1 MGWPVGHPI
10 TLFPYYLTFKIAR
23 HIRDMYPTSVALP
36 YQLSEAYLPLLLHL
50 LYEFE
55 QATMVGLVASNN
67 ICRATKDMVAIL
79 HAAHERIQLLASVS
93 TADHDG
99 LAPRLAY
106 GVEELFYEYVQ
117 QVVYTLRWAIV
128 DALALCR
135 GAGGKFGNTKIFHEE
150 IYYLTI
156 YNWVIWLFSTAR

>member
-36 YQLSEAYLPLLLHL
+36 YQLSEAYLPRLLHL
-50 LYEFE
+50 LYELE
-55 QATMVGLVASNN
+55 QATMVGLVARNDVGSTAEHVVTVL
-67 ICRATKDMVAIL
+67 RST
-79 HAAHERIQLLASVS
+79 HERVELLAAVA

-106 GVEELFYEYVQ
+106 RVKKL
-117 QVVYTLRWAIV
+117 VY
-128 DALALCR
+128 
-135 GAGGKFGNTKIFHEE
+135 
-150 IYYLTI
+150 
-156 YNWVIWLFSTAR
+156 

>member
-1 MGWPVGHPI
+1 
-10 TLFPYYLTFKIAR
+10 
-23 HIRDMYPTSVALP
+23 MYPTSVALP
-36 YQLSEAYLPLLLHL
+36 YQLSEAYLSRLLHL
-50 LYEFE
+50 LYELE
-55 QATMVGLVASNN
+55 QATMVSPVACDDV
-67 ICRATKDMVAIL
+67 CRAAEQVVAVL

-93 TADHDG
+93 TADYDRCS
-99 LAPRLAY
+99 PRLAY

-135 GAGGKFGNTKIFHEE
+135 GAGGEFFYTKIFHEE

>member
-50 LYEFE
+50 LYELE

-67 ICRATKDMVAIL
+67 ICRATKDMVTVL
-79 HAAHERIQLLASVS
+79 HTADERIELLASVS
-93 TADHDG
+93 AADNYR
-99 LAPRLAY
+99 LSPRFAY
-106 GVEELFYEYVQ
+106 GV
-117 QVVYTLRWAIV
+117 
-128 DALALCR
+128 
-135 GAGGKFGNTKIFHEE
+135 
-150 IYYLTI
+150 
-156 YNWVIWLFSTAR
+156 

>member
-36 YQLSEAYLPLLLHL
+36 YQLSEAYLPRLLHL

-67 ICRATKDMVAIL
+67 ICRATKDMVTVL
-79 HAAHERIQLLASVS
+79 HTVDERIELLASVS
-93 TADHDG
+93 AADNYR
-99 LAPRLAY
+99 LSPRFAY
-106 GVEELFYEYVQ
+106 GV
-117 QVVYTLRWAIV
+117 
-128 DALALCR
+128 
-135 GAGGKFGNTKIFHEE
+135 
-150 IYYLTI
+150 
-156 YNWVIWLFSTAR
+156 